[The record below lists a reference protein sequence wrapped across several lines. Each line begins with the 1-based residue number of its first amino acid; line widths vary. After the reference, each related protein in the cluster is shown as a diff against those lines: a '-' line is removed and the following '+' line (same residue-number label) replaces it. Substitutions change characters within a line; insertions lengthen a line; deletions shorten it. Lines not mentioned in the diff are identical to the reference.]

1 MLRIDHRILDRSW
14 RRISRAFTLIEVLVV
29 IAVIGLLIALLMPAV
44 LATQERARQTQCLSR
59 LKQMGLGMG
68 MYEEQHGVFPAGCLG
83 CLTAPSKPGQT
94 RRAQL
99 FISWNVSILS
109 MIEQQSL
116 YDEFNFELPSNHLAN
131 RTVTA
136 TSVEIFLCPSTTP
149 DIRINQRGFWRGMA
163 FTDYAGIYGVEGPGR
178 DNPDRTSQQTLRD
191 DSLGIMLFETSV
203 SRRDIIDGSAHT
215 VCIAEMND
223 RRTIESEWAN
233 GQNIFAQESSNPING
248 RSGIGNDIG
257 SAHRGGA
264 HATFADGHAEFL
276 SESMDQGVLNALLT
290 KAGKELA
297 RH

>member
-1 MLRIDHRILDRSW
+1 MRADHRDLDQFW
-14 RRISRAFTLIEVLVV
+14 RRINRAFTLVEILVV
-29 IAVIGLLIALLMPAV
+29 IAVIGLLVSLLMPAV

-59 LKQMGLGMG
+59 LKQVGLGMG

-83 CLTAPSKPGQT
+83 CLPATPKPGQP
-94 RRAQL
+94 RQPQL
-99 FISWNVSILS
+99 FIAWNVSLLP

-131 RTVTA
+131 RTVA
-136 TSVEIFLCPSTTP
+136 GTSVEIFLGPSTTP

-178 DNPDRTSQQTLRD
+178 DNPFRTSQQTLRD
-191 DSLGIMLFETSV
+191 DSLGVMLFETPV
-203 SRRDIIDGSAHT
+203 SRRDVVDGSSHT
-215 VCIAEMND
+215 VCVAEMND

-257 SAHRGGA
+257 SAHPGGA
-264 HATFADGHAEFL
+264 HVTFADGHAEFL
-276 SESMDQGVLNALLT
+276 SESMDQAVLNALLT